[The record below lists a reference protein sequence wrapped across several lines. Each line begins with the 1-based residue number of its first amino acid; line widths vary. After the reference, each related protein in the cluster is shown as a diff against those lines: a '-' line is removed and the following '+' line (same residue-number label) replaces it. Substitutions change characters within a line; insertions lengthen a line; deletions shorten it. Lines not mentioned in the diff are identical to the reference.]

1 MHRNGRAFLGNCLK
15 YQEVLEN
22 HSQGL
27 VVGLCG
33 SADNKCQARGELFT
47 ITVGEKKHHNICFC

>member
-1 MHRNGRAFLGNCLK
+1 MNRNGRAFLGNCLEH
-15 YQEVLEN
+15 QEVLEN
-22 HSQGL
+22 HSQGP

-47 ITVGEKKHHNICFC
+47 VIVGEK